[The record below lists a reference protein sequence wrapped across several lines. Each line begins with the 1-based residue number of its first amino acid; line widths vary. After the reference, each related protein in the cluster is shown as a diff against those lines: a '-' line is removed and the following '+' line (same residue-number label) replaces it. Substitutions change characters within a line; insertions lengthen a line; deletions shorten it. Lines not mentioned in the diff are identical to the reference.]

1 MSNARYIWLDGALV
15 PFAKATVHVQSHAIH
30 YGSSVFEGIRAYPSP
45 QGPQLLFLNAHVKR
59 LFASARM
66 VRMDIPFTQTQLRA
80 AIKDVVRK
88 NKHASCYVR
97 PICFRG
103 DEALGVNPRRC
114 SVRCAVMTLDW
125 SNYLSDDAITRGV
138 DVGVSSWRRHVTGVG
153 MPLGKI
159 GGQYVNSQMI
169 VMEAQD
175 HGYAE
180 GIALDNN
187 GYVSEASAANLFL
200 VHEGVI
206 YTPPL
211 AASILLGITR
221 SGIMRIAQQLG
232 YDVREMAL
240 PREFLY
246 LADEVFLTGTAAEIT
261 PVRSIDKLKIGNG
274 KPGPI
279 TQHIQ
284 KMFFDIV
291 YSRSKDEWGWLSSV
305 NE

>member
-1 MSNARYIWLDGALV
+1 MPTKFVWLDGALV
-15 PFAKATVHVQSHAIH
+15 PFAKATVHVQTHAIH

-45 QGPQLLFLNAHVKR
+45 RGPQLLFLNAHVKR

-66 VRMDIPFTQTQLRA
+66 VRMEIPYTQVQLRE
-80 AIKDVVRK
+80 AIKQVVRK

-114 SVRCAVMTLDW
+114 SVRCAVITLDW
-125 SNYLSDDAITRGV
+125 SAYLSDDAHTRGV
-138 DVGVSSWRRHVTGVG
+138 DVGVSSWRRHVPGVG

-159 GGQYVNSQMI
+159 GGQYINSQMI

-180 GIALDNN
+180 GIALDAH
-187 GYVSEASAANLFL
+187 GFISEASAANLFI
-200 VHEGVI
+200 VHEGVL
-206 YTPPL
+206 YTAPL

-221 SGIMRIAQQLG
+221 GAVIQIAKQLG
-232 YDVREMAL
+232 YEVREMPL

-246 LADEVFLTGTAAEIT
+246 LADEMFLSGTAAEVT

-279 TQHIQ
+279 TQQIQ
-284 KMFFDIV
+284 KLFFDIV
-291 YSRSKDEWGWLSSV
+291 YGRAKDEWHWLSAV
-305 NE
+305 